1 MRKLIAALQVP
12 LDGMIEGPRGELD
25 RVAHWGDPFGLTSEA
40 DACLLGGGM
49 HGGYERY
56 WTSVLANP
64 AGTLEFTGRPPTAEE
79 ISYADQTPH
88 YVLST
93 TLQRTHWHVA
103 TLVRDLQAVRALK
116 QQRGRAI
123 HAVGGAGLVSSLMN
137 EGLVDE
143 LRLISTPSSWARE
156 SGCFSTSSARTPWFF
171 WAPSGSGRARSRRST
186 RRARHELDPPGSAAA
201 RARNMNV
208 SRLQPSW
215 ILRQL
220 LSK

>member
-1 MRKLIAALQVP
+1 MAHRPRAPFGAGRRRRGGLTGPKMRKLIAALQVS

-25 RVAHWGDPFGLTSEA
+25 WVTHWGDPFGLTSEA

-49 HGGYERY
+49 YGGYERY

-64 AGTLEFTGRPPTAEE
+64 TGTLEFTGRPPTAEE
-79 ISYADQTPH
+79 ISYADYADQTPH

-93 TLQRTHWHVA
+93 TLQRTHWRVA

-143 LRLISTPSSWARE
+143 LRLIINPIVLGRGKRLFQHVLGPQALVLLGAERL
-156 SGCFSTSSARTPWFF
+156 
-171 WAPSGSGRARSRRST
+171 GSGQIKAVYAVRA
-186 RRARHELDPPGSAAA
+186 P
-201 RARNMNV
+201 
-208 SRLQPSW
+208 
-215 ILRQL
+215 
-220 LSK
+220 

>member
-116 QQRGRAI
+116 Q
-123 HAVGGAGLVSSLMN
+123 
-137 EGLVDE
+137 LVDE

>member
-143 LRLISTPSSWARE
+143 LRFIINPIVLGRGKRLFQHVLGPHALVLLGAERL
-156 SGCFSTSSARTPWFF
+156 
-171 WAPSGSGRARSRRST
+171 GSGQIKAVYAVRA
-186 RRARHELDPPGSAAA
+186 P
-201 RARNMNV
+201 
-208 SRLQPSW
+208 
-215 ILRQL
+215 
-220 LSK
+220 